1 MSQEAILALAAFF
14 MFTTIALAAWLAI
27 EKHRYR
33 TLLDDYLKASKKS
46 LDFIPLRAKI
56 ENLKEQLEKEKELRI
71 TTQKECIEALK
82 QKQAKKST
90 KKGER
95 K

>member
-1 MSQEAILALAAFF
+1 MSQDTILALVAFF

-33 TLLDDYLKASKKS
+33 ALFDNYLKASKRS
-46 LDFIPLRAKI
+46 LDIVPLRAKI
-56 ENLKEQLEKEKELRI
+56 ENLKELLEKEKELRI

-82 QKQAKKST
+82 RKQAK
-90 KKGER
+90 
-95 K
+95 